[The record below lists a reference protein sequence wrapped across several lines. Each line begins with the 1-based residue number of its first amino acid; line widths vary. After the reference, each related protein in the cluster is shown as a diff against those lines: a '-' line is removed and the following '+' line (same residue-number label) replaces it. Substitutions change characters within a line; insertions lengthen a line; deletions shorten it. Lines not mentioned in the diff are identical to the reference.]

1 MAGDANS
8 ASRLMPRWITPRR
21 VGAMTFRRLSVLAPR
36 DYRIWVRAGI
46 AGILGGYLLAFI
58 SIQLEQP
65 WAKQGQPRELY
76 VVSAALIAAFLERK
90 GRPRAAA
97 GLVLAAVWVEMHITL
112 LLSGV
117 RAAVGGVFPA
127 MVTGVMCF
135 FGMRAGQVVA
145 LSSLVSVTGAV
156 LLGPLLGLGPG
167 LGRGDLIYL
176 VAIEATTLGVAAF
189 LAVLMKTLD
198 DILQTA
204 ERDARRV
211 RELIDG
217 APDAILAI
225 NEQGRIDD
233 CNPSAELLF
242 ERPRLSLLGTPF
254 AELGLRSRSERPGS
268 ELPNSELPNIEPPR
282 RESLELSGL
291 QGEAREL
298 FAYPPSRDPRQPIP
312 LEGIS
317 RAVARADGSRDCL
330 VVLRDL
336 TARKQAE
343 ERTQSLQRQLQ
354 HAQKLEALGRLAGG
368 VAHDF
373 NNLLMAVGGY
383 GEALSRHADER
394 VREIAE
400 SLIGLRQRAAG
411 LTGHLLAFA
420 RKGMTQPRSMD
431 LARAVNE
438 MPRLL
443 RTLIGHRVALEI
455 DALEP
460 IYIHADP
467 AQIEQVLLNLSLNA
481 RDAMPNGGL
490 LRISCRSTG
499 DRVQLCVVDTG
510 HGMDDATRL
519 SAFEPFFTTK
529 PRSQGTGLG
538 LALVHG
544 IMEASGGTILLES
557 APGRGT
563 SFTLSWR
570 ALALGVEPNI
580 VCAPQGAGAALELE
594 RQGEN

>member
-1 MAGDANS
+1 
-8 ASRLMPRWITPRR
+8 L
-21 VGAMTFRRLSVLAPR
+21 TFRRLSLLAPD

-46 AGILGGYLLAFI
+46 AGIGLGYLFAFI

-65 WAKQGQPRELY
+65 WDKQGHPRELY
-76 VVSAALIAAFLERK
+76 VMAAALFAAGLERR

-97 GLVLAAVWVEMHITL
+97 GLVLVAVWVELHISL
-112 LLSGV
+112 LVSGV

-127 MVTGVMCF
+127 VVTGVTCF
-135 FGMRAGQVVA
+135 FGMRAGQVAA
-145 LSSLVSVTGAV
+145 LSSLASVTGAV
-156 LLGPLLGLGPG
+156 LLGPALGVGPG
-167 LGRGDLIYL
+167 LGRGDLLYL
-176 VAIEATTLGVAAF
+176 VAIEATTIGIAALLGV
-189 LAVLMKTLD
+189 LMRTLD
-198 DILQTA
+198 RVLQTA

-211 RELIDG
+211 RELLDG
-217 APDAILAI
+217 APDAILAV
-225 NEQGRIDD
+225 NERGVIDD
-233 CNPSAELLF
+233 CNPSAEQLF
-242 ERPRLSLLGTPF
+242 ERRRPDLLGTPF
-254 AELGLRSRSERPGS
+254 AELGLRTASARAGAAASSERPG
-268 ELPNSELPNIEPPR
+268 
-282 RESLELSGL
+282 REALELSAL

-298 FAYPPSRDPRQPIP
+298 FACPPSRDPRRPIP
-312 LEGIS
+312 LEGVA

-330 VVLRDL
+330 LVLRDL
-336 TARKQAE
+336 TARKQVE

-443 RTLIGHRVALEI
+443 RTLIGSRVALEI
-455 DALEP
+455 DAPEP
-460 IYIHADP
+460 VYIHADP

-490 LRISCRSTG
+490 LRISCGRIG

-544 IMEASGGTILLES
+544 IMEASGGTIQLES

-570 ALALGVEPNI
+570 ALALGVEPNTAI
-580 VCAPQGAGAALELE
+580 ELQ

>member
-8 ASRLMPRWITPRR
+8 ASRL
-21 VGAMTFRRLSVLAPR
+21 TFRRLSLLAPH

-46 AGILGGYLLAFI
+46 AGIGLGYLFAFI

-65 WAKQGQPRELY
+65 WAKQGHPRELY
-76 VVSAALIAAFLERK
+76 VMAAALLAAWLERK
-90 GRPRAAA
+90 GRLRAAA
-97 GLVLAAVWVEMHITL
+97 ALVLVAVWVELHISL

-127 MVTGVMCF
+127 VVTGVTCF
-135 FGMRAGQVVA
+135 FGMRAGQLAA
-145 LSSLVSVTGAV
+145 LSSLASVTGAV
-156 LLGPLLGLGPG
+156 LLGPLLGVGPG

-176 VAIEATTLGVAAF
+176 VAIEATTIGIAALLG
-189 LAVLMKTLD
+189 VLMKTLD
-198 DILQTA
+198 RVLQTA

-217 APDAILAI
+217 TPDAILAV
-225 NEQGRIDD
+225 NERGVIDD
-233 CNPSAELLF
+233 CNPSAEQLF
-242 ERPRLSLLGTPF
+242 ERQRLNLLGTPF
-254 AELGLRSRSERPGS
+254 AELGLRSASKSSAAEPPGS
-268 ELPNSELPNIEPPR
+268 EPPR
-282 RESLELSGL
+282 REALELSAL

-298 FAYPPSRDPRQPIP
+298 FAYPPSRDPQQPIP

-317 RAVARADGSRDCL
+317 RAVLRADGSRDCL

-400 SLIGLRQRAAG
+400 SLLGLRQRAAG

-443 RTLIGHRVALEI
+443 RTLIGSRVALEI
-455 DALEP
+455 DAPEP
-460 IYIHADP
+460 VYIHADP

-490 LRISCRSTG
+490 LRISCGRNG

-510 HGMDDATRL
+510 NGMDDATRL

-538 LALVHG
+538 LALVQG
-544 IMEASGGTILLES
+544 IMEASGGTIELES

-570 ALALGVEPNI
+570 ALALVGVRGVPAAGVELN
-580 VCAPQGAGAALELE
+580 APSELQ

>member
-8 ASRLMPRWITPRR
+8 ASRLTY
-21 VGAMTFRRLSVLAPR
+21 RRLSLLAPH
-36 DYRIWVRAGI
+36 DYQLWVRAGI
-46 AGILGGYLLAFI
+46 AGIGLGYLFAFV
-58 SIQLEQP
+58 SILLEQP
-65 WAKQGQPRELY
+65 WAKQGHPRELY
-76 VVSAALIAAFLERK
+76 VVAAALLAAWLERN
-90 GRPRAAA
+90 GRLRAAA
-97 GLVLAAVWVEMHITL
+97 GLVLVAVWVELHVSL

-127 MVTGVMCF
+127 VVTGVTCF
-135 FGMRAGQVVA
+135 FGMRAGQVAA
-145 LSSLVSVTGAV
+145 LSSLASVTGAV
-156 LLGPLLGLGPG
+156 LLGPMLGVGPG
-167 LGRGDLIYL
+167 LGRGDLLYL
-176 VAIEATTLGVAAF
+176 VAIEATTIGIAALLG
-189 LAVLMKTLD
+189 VLMKTLD
-198 DILQTA
+198 RVLHTA

-217 APDAILAI
+217 APDAILAV
-225 NEQGRIDD
+225 NERGVIDD
-233 CNPSAELLF
+233 CNPSAEQLF
-242 ERPRLSLLGTPF
+242 ERQRLSLLGTPF
-254 AELGLRSRSERPGS
+254 RELELRSAADGPASD
-268 ELPNSELPNIEPPR
+268 
-282 RESLELSGL
+282 SLELNAL

-298 FAYPPSRDPRQPIP
+298 FAYPPSRDPQRPIP
-312 LEGIS
+312 LEGLC

-383 GEALSRHADER
+383 GETLSRHADER

-400 SLIGLRQRAAG
+400 SLVGLRQRAAG

-443 RTLIGHRVALEI
+443 RTLIGSRVALEI
-455 DALEP
+455 DAPEP
-460 IYIHADP
+460 VYIHADP

-490 LRISCRSTG
+490 LRISCERKG

-544 IMEASGGTILLES
+544 IMEASGGTIQLES

-570 ALALGVEPNI
+570 ALALVGVRGVPAVGVEPN
-580 VCAPQGAGAALELE
+580 AAIELQ

>member
-1 MAGDANS
+1 
-8 ASRLMPRWITPRR
+8 
-21 VGAMTFRRLSVLAPR
+21 MTFRRLSLLAPH
-36 DYRIWVRAGI
+36 DYRLWVRAGI
-46 AGILGGYLLAFI
+46 AGIGLGYLFAFI
-58 SIQLEQP
+58 SIQLEEP
-65 WAKQGQPRELY
+65 WAKQGHPRELY
-76 VVSAALIAAFLERK
+76 VVAAALLAAWLERS
-90 GRPRAAA
+90 GRLRAAA
-97 GLVLAAVWVEMHITL
+97 GLVLVAVWVELHISL
-112 LLSGV
+112 LVSGV

-127 MVTGVMCF
+127 LVTGVTCF
-135 FGMRAGQVVA
+135 FGMRAGHVA
-145 LSSLVSVTGAV
+145 AFSSLASVTGAV
-156 LLGPLLGLGPG
+156 LLGPLLGVGPG
-167 LGRGDLIYL
+167 LGPGDLIYL
-176 VAIEATTLGVAAF
+176 VAIETTTIGIAALLGA
-189 LAVLMKTLD
+189 LMKTLD
-198 DILQTA
+198 RVLQTA

-217 APDAILAI
+217 APDAILAV
-225 NEQGRIDD
+225 NEQGVIED
-233 CNPSAELLF
+233 CNPSAEQLF
-242 ERPRLSLLGTPF
+242 ERQRLDLLGTAF
-254 AELGLRSRSERPGS
+254 ADLGLRSVAERPCSERPCS
-268 ELPNSELPNIEPPR
+268 ERPCSERPCSERPCSERPCR
-282 RESLELSGL
+282 DSLELSAL

-298 FAYPPSRDPRQPIP
+298 FAYPPSRDPQQPIP

-336 TARKQAE
+336 SARKQAQ

-400 SLIGLRQRAAG
+400 SLVGLRQRAAG

-443 RTLIGHRVALEI
+443 RTLIGSRVALEI
-455 DALEP
+455 DAPEP
-460 IYIHADP
+460 AYIHADP

-490 LRISCRSTG
+490 LRISCGRKG

-510 HGMDDATRL
+510 HGMDEATRL

-544 IMEASGGTILLES
+544 IMEASGGTIELQS

-563 SFTLSWR
+563 SFTLSWH
-570 ALALGVEPNI
+570 ALSLLGGRGVAAAGVEPN
-580 VCAPQGAGAALELE
+580 VPLELQ

>member
-1 MAGDANS
+1 
-8 ASRLMPRWITPRR
+8 
-21 VGAMTFRRLSVLAPR
+21 MTRG
-36 DYRIWVRAGI
+36 RAGFRI
-46 AGILGGYLLAFI
+46 AII
-58 SIQLEQP
+58 
-65 WAKQGQPRELY
+65 
-76 VVSAALIAAFLERK
+76 
-90 GRPRAAA
+90 
-97 GLVLAAVWVEMHITL
+97 
-112 LLSGV
+112 
-117 RAAVGGVFPA
+117 
-127 MVTGVMCF
+127 
-135 FGMRAGQVVA
+135 
-145 LSSLVSVTGAV
+145 
-156 LLGPLLGLGPG
+156 
-167 LGRGDLIYL
+167 
-176 VAIEATTLGVAAF
+176 
-189 LAVLMKTLD
+189 
-198 DILQTA
+198 
-204 ERDARRV
+204 DA
-211 RELIDG
+211 
-217 APDAILAI
+217 
-225 NEQGRIDD
+225 IDD
-233 CNPSAELLF
+233 CNPSAQQLF
-242 ERPRLSLLGTPF
+242 ERSRGQLLGMRF
-254 AELGLRSRSERPGS
+254 SQLELRASADRAQRERLDLS
-268 ELPNSELPNIEPPR
+268 
-282 RESLELSGL
+282 SLEP
-291 QGEAREL
+291 EAREL
-298 FAYPPSRDPRQPIP
+298 FAYPPSRTPERPVP
-312 LEGIS
+312 LEGLS
-317 RAVARADGSRDCL
+317 RTVRRADGSQDAL

-336 TARKQAE
+336 SARKQAE
-343 ERTQSLQRQLQ
+343 ERTHSLQRQLQ

-383 GEALSRHADER
+383 GEALSRHADEQ

-443 RTLIGHRVALEI
+443 RTLIGSRVALEI
-455 DALEP
+455 DAP
-460 IYIHADP
+460 DPAYIHADP

-490 LRISCRSTG
+490 LRISCRRAG

-570 ALALGVEPNI
+570 ALALGGVRGVPAVGVEPN
-580 VCAPQGAGAALELE
+580 AALELE